1 MDNMINKT
9 EHGNGDRGRM
19 MALEANLAQALRPVR
34 PRQDFVRRV
43 REGIRLPERA
53 EIALKLQDWENL
65 LIVFGSVL
73 SGAVVILTLAR
84 ALFHLFGRRHMP

>member
-1 MDNMINKT
+1 MISRTDNADRD
-9 EHGNGDRGRM
+9 HGRLTS
-19 MALEANLAQALRPVR
+19 LEAHLAQALRPVR

-43 REGIRLPERA
+43 REGIRLPQRA
-53 EIALKLQDWENL
+53 EIALKLRDWETL
-65 LIVFGSVL
+65 LMVFGGVL